1 MQSRVRLPE
10 NLAPGALYDALQAG
24 GQAENRALVIE
35 LGRRAAREG
44 WARRFLLD
52 VGGGRVYL
60 SPYSAVPALSELARV
75 DHACV
80 VGIMESGNPSAS
92 LVAGAALGRDP
103 GRFEGTLVA
112 AARRPEAT
120 VRLAAIAGLGE
131 AAAGGSEGASEALA
145 ARLDDPDGNVRWSAA
160 VHLGAARGTTCVE
173 RALSC
178 LGEVIEGG
186 DERLLSGAVFGLA
199 KLWDVR
205 KRESARLL
213 LRAAKRGNVTR
224 RAVALAMRRLPRRAA
239 AGAAA
244 VCLADA
250 DPEVRALC
258 VEALAGWAV
267 SSMPARRELARLA
280 GDPEAAVRAAA
291 AEVLARYDFPDAE
304 AMVERLAADRSAVVR
319 AAVAQGIGRG
329 GREGRED
336 VLERLAGDGVALV
349 RTAAIRALAGRGRED
364 LVRAA
369 CGDKEPSVR
378 AAAAA
383 ALEPE
388 GEDDVRLLLDLSR
401 DRDGSVVR
409 GAAEA
414 LGKAASAGS
423 GPAWERLEELAAQA
437 MAAGAAAEAM
447 AATLDR
453 EVEAAGEVLSGW
465 PIEAGT
471 AAMLAR
477 MARASRK
484 WQVAEIART
493 ACRALETEN
502 GLGEA
507 LADVA
512 VAFAAVGR
520 DDMAGRLAWLAKGAE
535 AGTGAEVAAAA
546 ARAPKMKSE
555 AVSLLSGAGK
565 EIARALGRREEGEGD
580 RHLAGARA
588 AIEAILAQE
597 TTGLEWALAG
607 RVARRWRG
615 VLERG
620 LHRER
625 SVLVRARLASG
636 LVVCPRATLVVEVEN
651 VGSEA
656 AREVAVAV
664 SEGGPPARAPDLPA
678 GESWEVELPWTA
690 AEPGITVVRGRV
702 QYRRG
707 AGEGASEFEGRVKAV
722 RAGPLGAVANPYVV
736 GKPLAADSAMF
747 FGRAAEIEYVARAL
761 AGGEGGSVVVLVGQ
775 RRTGK
780 TSLLKRV
787 AARLSYQ
794 YRPVFV
800 DVQGILVSETGAF
813 FEELARLAL
822 SGEGAAAMLGD
833 GEAPAGGRGADMVRE
848 AAALCDRRLV
858 LLLDEFDD
866 LDAKVRSGR
875 LSAEVFD
882 QLRNL
887 VQHSENVSLVLC
899 GTHRLEEL
907 AGDHWSFL
915 LNLATYR
922 RVGCFE
928 REEGEEVLRAPLQRL
943 GIVCEDA
950 AIARARRLTGGHP
963 YFLQLV
969 GYRLVEECVA
979 SGEAAV
985 RVDTVERAA
994 EEVVEQGDIHLR
1006 YLWEGAGE
1014 ECRAVMLALS
1024 QAEAGLSEREL
1035 EERLG
1040 WSATGVREAVETL
1053 LAWELVVG
1061 SGSRWVLRT
1070 GLLPRW
1076 LQRAQPTSGR

>member
-1 MQSRVRLPE
+1 MQAV
-10 NLAPGALYDALQAG
+10 
-24 GQAENRALVIE
+24 GQAEACALVEE
-35 LGRRAAREG
+35 LGRGAAGDG

-52 VGGGRVYL
+52 VVHGRLRV
-60 SPYSAVPALSELARV
+60 SPHSAVPALGELARIDV
-75 DHACV
+75 GCV
-80 VGIMESGNPSAS
+80 VGLMESGDPSAS
-92 LVAGAALGRDP
+92 LMAGRAFGRDP
-103 GRFEGTLVA
+103 GRFEGRLLAGV
-112 AARRPEAT
+112 RRPESS
-120 VRLAAIAGLGE
+120 VRLAAIEGLAE

-160 VHLGAARGTTCVE
+160 VHLGAARGTKSVE

-213 LRAAKRGNVTR
+213 LRAAEHGNAGR
-224 RAVALAMRRLPRRAA
+224 RAVALAMRRLPRSAAARAA
-239 AGAAA
+239 AL
-244 VCLADA
+244 CLADP

-258 VEALAGWAV
+258 VEALGGWAV
-267 SSMPARRELARLA
+267 SSRPARQQLARLA
-280 GDPEAAVRAAA
+280 GDGQAVVRAAA
-291 AEVLARYDFPDAE
+291 AEVLARYDLPDAG

-329 GREGRED
+329 RGEGREE

-349 RTAAIRALAGRGRED
+349 RMAAIRALVGRGRGD
-364 LVRAA
+364 LVRLA

-409 GAAEA
+409 GSAEG
-414 LGKAASAGS
+414 LGRAASPGW
-423 GPAWERLEELAAQA
+423 GPAWERLEELAAGSL
-437 MAAGAAAEAM
+437 AAGAPAPP
-447 AATLDR
+447 LDR
-453 EVEAAGEVLSGW
+453 EPGRAAEVVGGW
-465 PIEAGT
+465 RVGPGT
-471 AAMLAR
+471 VAMLAR
-477 MARASRK
+477 IARAAGT

-493 ACRALETEN
+493 ARRALEEEGELAEALGDVAAALAAVGREDMAEQLAWLAEDADAAT
-502 GLGEA
+502 GEA
-507 LADVA
+507 LA
-512 VAFAAVGR
+512 AAAGG
-520 DDMAGRLAWLAKGAE
+520 AGRVKSEPASLLAE
-535 AGTGAEVAAAA
+535 AGRGI
-546 ARAPKMKSE
+546 
-555 AVSLLSGAGK
+555 AG
-565 EIARALGRREEGEGD
+565 ALGRREEGEGG
-580 RHLAGARA
+580 RQAAGARA
-588 AIEAILAQE
+588 ALEVVLAREE
-597 TTGLEWALAG
+597 TELEWALAG
-607 RVARRWRG
+607 RVARRWRE

-620 LHRER
+620 LREGGGAF
-625 SVLVRARLASG
+625 VRARLACG
-636 LVVCPRATLVVEVEN
+636 TVVCPRATLLVEVEN

-656 AREVAVAV
+656 ARDVAVVV
-664 SEGGPPARAPDLPA
+664 SEGEPPARAPDLPP
-678 GESWEVELPWTA
+678 GERWEVEAPWTVA
-690 AEPGITVVRGRV
+690 DVGIRVVRGRV
-702 QYRRG
+702 QYRSG

-722 RAGPLGAVANPYVV
+722 RAGSLGAVANPYVV

-747 FGRAAEIEYVARAL
+747 FGRGAEVEYVERAL
-761 AGGEGGSVVVLVGQ
+761 AGGETGAVVVLVGR

-780 TSLLKRV
+780 TSLLKRL
-787 AARLSYQ
+787 AGRLSYG

-800 DVQGILVSETGAF
+800 DVQGILVSETEAF

-822 SGEGAAAMLGD
+822 SGEGSGAMLGD
-833 GEAPAGGRGADMVRE
+833 GEAVAAGRGADMVRE
-848 AAALCDRRLV
+848 AAALSDRRLV

-866 LDAKVRSGR
+866 LDAKVESGR
-875 LSAEVFD
+875 LSEEVFD

-887 VQHSENVSLVLC
+887 VQHSENVSLVLS

-915 LNLATYR
+915 LNLAVYR

-928 REEGEEVLRAPLQRL
+928 REEGEEVLRAPLARL

-950 AIARARRLTGGHP
+950 AIGRAMRLTGGHP

-979 SGEAAV
+979 SGEGAV

-1006 YLWEGAGE
+1006 YLWEGAEE
-1014 ECRAVMLALS
+1014 ECRPLVVALA
-1024 QAEAGLSEREL
+1024 ETEEGLSEREL
-1035 EERLG
+1035 EKRLG
-1040 WSATGVREAVETL
+1040 WGAAGVREGLEKL
-1053 LAWELVVG
+1053 LAWELVVEG
-1061 SGSRWVLRT
+1061 GSRWGLRT
-1070 GLLPRW
+1070 GLLSRW
-1076 LQRAQPTSGR
+1076 LQRARPTSGR